1 MHYVV
6 VVQIEPFGNYVLSF
20 LPGTRDEDLRAALA
34 KLPTAE
40 DEYIFEFGTYHAD
53 VPCVVWLQPCHD
65 ALISTGSPVPT
76 TGLQPETLWATEP
89 VGVVRVPL
97 GRWPTFHCT
106 PR

>member
-40 DEYIFEFGTYHAD
+40 DEYIFEFGTYHAEACD
-53 VPCVVWLQPCHD
+53 FADNTCPKTALTRLREGDGCHE
-65 ALISTGSPVPT
+65 LPI
-76 TGLQPETLWATEP
+76 L
-89 VGVVRVPL
+89 
-97 GRWPTFHCT
+97 
-106 PR
+106 